1 VGAVSGLALWA
12 AARQMD
18 TMRAAYL
25 LFGAILIFTPN
36 GYSWYFTWMVPL
48 LCFFPN
54 PAWLLL
60 TVLQFLSYNVL
71 IGYQTTGS
79 WRFDP
84 LLQWL
89 TYGPFYLWLLCRA
102 LRTSARPKS
111 KGKPKIAQG
120 RGGGGPQL
128 KHYV

>member
-1 VGAVSGLALWA
+1 MGGGAADGHD
-12 AARQMD
+12 ARGVPPVRRYPDIHAQ
-18 TMRAAYL
+18 RL
-25 LFGAILIFTPN
+25 LVVFR
-36 GYSWYFTWMVPL
+36 WVVPL

-79 WRFDP
+79 WHFDP

-89 TYGPFYLWLLCRA
+89 TYGPFYLWLLWRA
-102 LRTSARPKS
+102 LRTERS
-111 KGKPKIAQG
+111 
-120 RGGGGPQL
+120 
-128 KHYV
+128 V